1 MGCFDLGPSERPKGI
16 LCMCVQGC
24 VRAGGSVCVG
34 MCVQVSVSVCVQVCV
49 CVYVCRVHVHMWGPE
64 VDLPQ
69 VHVTF

>member
-49 CVYVCRVHVHMWGPE
+49 CVQGTCAHVGARGGPSSGPRY
-64 VDLPQ
+64 LLN
-69 VHVTF
+69 